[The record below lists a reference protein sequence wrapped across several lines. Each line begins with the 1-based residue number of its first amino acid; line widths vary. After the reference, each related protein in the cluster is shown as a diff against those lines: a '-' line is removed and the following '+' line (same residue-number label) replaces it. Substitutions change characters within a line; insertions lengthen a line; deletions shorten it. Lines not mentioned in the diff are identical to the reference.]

1 MILNEKKNVNK
12 VKSVINGKNRINY
25 LDLANFNNKL
35 LKMGDIFMMD
45 EKKWLNNNK
54 LASSTDQL
62 EEDEQTTSTDE
73 SQKPSLEVILQLFE
87 DCHDLIEKNYCDDEV
102 KILFLSTI
110 IDGQKLEKD
119 ILDPLSLLEQSEVLK
134 WLKKKDITEAKTIK
148 EIKDEILSGC
158 AAIFFDNKAYFYNVF
173 GAEKRGVEKSETET
187 VIIGAHDAFVEDIKT
202 NLALIRRRIKSSNL
216 KVIRLRVGEV
226 SKTDAYLLY
235 IDGLV
240 DMEMVAEMK
249 KRIVD
254 VEIDS
259 VYDANMLTQLIDES
273 PDSLFPQYYNT
284 ELPDVVRSKL
294 VAGKMAVLVDGS
306 PVAISAPT
314 SFFEFIQSPDDY
326 NQRWWIGTSV
336 RLLRAIAILVTVMF
350 TAVYVAVIT
359 FHYEVL
365 PEDLLITLA
374 ESRAR
379 VPFPPLIEAL
389 LMEITIELLREA
401 GARLPTKVG
410 QTIGIVGGIV
420 IGTAAVEAGLTSNVL
435 IIAVASSAIASFVL
449 PSYNMSNA
457 IRIVRFVIIL
467 LAGFLGVFGIMIGLA
482 WFIIHVTS
490 LTSLRTPYL
499 IPVSPFY
506 LEDWKDILIRAPF
519 WSMKKRPVQTKTK
532 NPVHQKMKH

>member
-1 MILNEKKNVNK
+1 MEDIFTMNEKKWQK
-12 VKSVINGKNRINY
+12 
-25 LDLANFNNKL
+25 
-35 LKMGDIFMMD
+35 
-45 EKKWLNNNK
+45 NNK
-54 LASSTDQL
+54 LASITEPTEAEAQ
-62 EEDEQTTSTDE
+62 QTTSSE
-73 SQKPSLEVILQLFE
+73 NGKPSLEVISQLFE
-87 DCHDLIEKNYCDDEV
+87 NCDDLIEKNYCDDEV
-102 KILFLSTI
+102 KILYLSSI
-110 IDGQKLEKD
+110 IDGTKLQKDVLEPLSSLEKT
-119 ILDPLSLLEQSEVLK
+119 EVSN
-134 WLKKKDITEAKTIK
+134 WLKKKDIAEASTIK
-148 EIKDEILSGC
+148 EIKDEVLSGS
-158 AAIFFDNKAYFYNVF
+158 AGIFFDNNAYFYNVF
-173 GAEKRGVEKSETET
+173 GAEQRGVEKSDTET

-202 NLALIRRRIKSSNL
+202 NLSLIRRRLKSSNL

-226 SKTDAYLLY
+226 SKTDAYLMY

-240 DMEMVAEMK
+240 DMEMVAEMQ
-249 KRIVD
+249 KRIEA

-259 VYDANMLTQLIDES
+259 VYDTNMLSQLIDES

-284 ELPDVVRSKL
+284 ELPDVIRSKL

-306 PVAISAPT
+306 PVALSAPT

-326 NQRWWIGTSV
+326 NQRWMIGTSL
-336 RLLRAIAILVTVMF
+336 RLLRAIAIFITVMF

-457 IRIVRFVIIL
+457 IRIVRFLLII
-467 LAGFLGVFGIMIGLA
+467 LAGFLGVYGIMIGLA
-482 WFIIHVTS
+482 LFIIHVSS
-490 LTSLRTPYL
+490 LTSLKTPYL

-506 LEDWKDILIRAPF
+506 LQDWKDIFIRGPF
-519 WSMKKRPVQTKTK
+519 WGLKSRPVQTKTK
-532 NPVHQKMKH
+532 NPIHQKMKQ